1 MIDLNNKS
9 KFGKLAKECK
19 TDIQKIDFFNTY
31 QEAFVPNKTD
41 DTFSLKEN
49 VSKEIDDAFYVYANM
64 KRMAEDELD
73 ELRKLAWKKY
83 PTNFKI
89 FLFDFCCLNT
99 N

>member
-1 MIDLNNKS
+1 MIELNNKF
-9 KFGKLAKECK
+9 KFDKSAKECK

-31 QEAFVPNKTD
+31 QEAFVPDKANKM
-41 DTFSLKEN
+41 FPLKEN

-64 KRMAEDELD
+64 KRMTEDELD
-73 ELRKLAWKKY
+73 ELRELPWTKY

-89 FLFDFCCLNT
+89 FLFDFCFLNT